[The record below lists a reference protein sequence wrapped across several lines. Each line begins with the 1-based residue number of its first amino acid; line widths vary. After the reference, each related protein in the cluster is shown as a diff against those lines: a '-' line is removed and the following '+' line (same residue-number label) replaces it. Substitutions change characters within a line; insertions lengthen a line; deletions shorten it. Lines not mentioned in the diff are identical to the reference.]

1 MSPGRKRAVLAG
13 GAVVMIA
20 IVVAAVVLL
29 KGGPSS
35 DAAPAGSPA
44 STATDAPDIVIAK
57 YLDAFGSG
65 DGTAVGGWTDD
76 PTAAS
81 AAYLDS
87 WRGLGTQNVNAT
99 LTQLMPVAAGAAKTS
114 ATFKLGWTLA
124 SGKTFTYDD
133 SLDLVHTSGHW
144 LVHWSPA
151 ILHPK
156 LGAGQHLVAT
166 ATTVTAGPTV
176 VDRDGK
182 PLVGG
187 GAPNAF
193 PLLSTA
199 LSGGQAKATGAA
211 PTAGY
216 AITSAD
222 ATGKTVAT
230 LYTEGQVDDGGKPRT
245 STLSLAD
252 QQSAQAAVDSLS
264 GSAVLIAIQPSTGGI
279 LAIAQN
285 AAAGAQPKALSGLYA
300 PGSTFK
306 IVTATAALE
315 QGDVTAESPLPCPLS
330 AVIGQRTIKNEG
342 FQYPAIPM
350 RTAFAHSCNTTFA
363 QLASALPA
371 DGLSKAADQLGLN
384 ADFTIP
390 GVSTEAGRVDAAGS
404 PAEQVEDGIGQG
416 KVQASP
422 FGMALVASTVASGRA
437 VTPQLWADDPT
448 QVGTGYHAPSASVLA
463 SVRKMMREVVTGGT
477 AKAGLAGTGGT
488 VYGKTGTAQFG
499 DGEEANG
506 WFVGYRGD
514 VAFAVLLEGSNDS
527 KPAVKMAGKFLGGL

>member
-1 MSPGRKRAVLAG
+1 MSPGRKRAILAG
-13 GAVVMIA
+13 GAVLMVA
-20 IVVAAVVLL
+20 IVVAAVMLL
-29 KGGPSS
+29 RGGSS
-35 DAAPAGSPA
+35 PDAAASGSAA
-44 STATDAPDIVIAK
+44 STTTDDPGIVMAK

-81 AAYLDS
+81 DAYLAS
-87 WRGLGTQNVNAT
+87 WRGLGAQNVSAT
-99 LTQLMPVAAGAAKTS
+99 LTQLMPAATGATKTS
-114 ATFKLGWTLA
+114 ATYKLGWTLTN
-124 SGKTFTYDD
+124 GKTWAYDE

-156 LGAGQHLVAT
+156 LAAGQHLVA
-166 ATTVTAGPTV
+166 ATSVIAAGPTV

-199 LSGGQAKATGAA
+199 LGGGGQANATGAA
-211 PTAGY
+211 PTDGY
-216 AITSAD
+216 TISTAD
-222 ATGKTVAT
+222 VSGKVIST
-230 LYTEGQVDDGGKPRT
+230 LFSEGQVSNGQPRT

-252 QQSAQAAVDSLS
+252 QQAAQAAVDSLS

-285 AAAGAQPKALSGLYA
+285 TAAGAQPKALSGLYA

-342 FQYPAIPM
+342 FQYPTIPM

-363 QLASALPA
+363 QLASTLPA
-371 DGLSKAADQLGLN
+371 DGLKKAADQLGLN

-390 GVSTEAGRVDAAGS
+390 GVSTEAGRVDAAAS
-404 PAEQVEDGIGQG
+404 PTEQVEDGIGQG
-416 KVQASP
+416 VVQASP
-422 FGMALVASTVASGRA
+422 FGMALVASTVASGKA
-437 VTPQLWADDPT
+437 VTPQLWADDAT
-448 QVGTGYHAPSASVLA
+448 QVGTGYHAPPASVIA

-499 DGEEANG
+499 DGDQANG

-527 KPAVKMAGKFLGGL
+527 KPAVKMAAKFLAGI